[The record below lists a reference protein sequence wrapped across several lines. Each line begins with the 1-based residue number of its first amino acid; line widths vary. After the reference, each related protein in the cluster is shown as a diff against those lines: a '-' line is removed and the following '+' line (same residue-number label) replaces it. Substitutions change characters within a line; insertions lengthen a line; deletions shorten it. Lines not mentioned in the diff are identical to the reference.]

1 MSTNKGVSS
10 FDPRTQKFSN
20 YTVADGLPGPDLTG
34 WGACFK
40 SAAGEMFFGGFS
52 GVTAFF
58 PDQVVADAVVANAF
72 VPPIVL
78 TDFRLFGRPVT
89 LSPGSPLKK
98 AVNYT
103 DTITLSH
110 SQNIFSIG
118 FSALSYFNAAT
129 NRYRYMLEGL
139 DQKWNEVGS
148 DQRLAS
154 YTTLPTGTYMFH
166 VQGASRRGP
175 WSEPGAQ
182 LLIQILPPWWATG
195 WFRITCLVLILLLVW
210 SVHRYHLHQLTIQ
223 FNVRLEERV
232 NERTRIARDLHD
244 TLLQSFHGLL
254 LRFQTVSNLLPAGE
268 PKQNLDDAIDQAAQA
283 ITEGRDAVQGLRSS
297 VAVTNDLACAITTL
311 GTELA
316 GSESN
321 PNAAEFHVEVE
332 GTPRDLHPI
341 LRDEVYRIAGEALRN
356 AFRHA
361 QAQRI
366 EVEVRYD
373 ERQLRLRVRDDG
385 KGIDPKL
392 LNEDERPGHYGLRGM
407 RERAKLMGG
416 KLAVWSELDSGTEV
430 ELSIPA
436 SRAYET
442 PPARRRSWLAEKFS
456 GKETEIKS

>member
-103 DTITLSH
+103 DAITLSH

-118 FSALSYFNAAT
+118 FSALSYLMLRLTAT
-129 NRYRYMLEGL
+129 ATCWKDRTKSGMRWE
-139 DQKWNEVGS
+139 S

-182 LLIQILPPWWATG
+182 LRIQILPPWWATR
-195 WFRITCLVLILLLVW
+195 WFRITCLVLILLLVLCIPQIP
-210 SVHRYHLHQLTIQ
+210 SATNAFEISDMQEGNLSL
-223 FNVRLEERV
+223 RLEGDQEVTMSYERRCQV
-232 NERTRIARDLHD
+232 KKRPRGRTPHI
-244 TLLQSFHGLL
+244 F
-254 LRFQTVSNLLPAGE
+254 
-268 PKQNLDDAIDQAAQA
+268 LDIQ
-283 ITEGRDAVQGLRSS
+283 
-297 VAVTNDLACAITTL
+297 
-311 GTELA
+311 
-316 GSESN
+316 
-321 PNAAEFHVEVE
+321 P
-332 GTPRDLHPI
+332 
-341 LRDEVYRIAGEALRN
+341 
-356 AFRHA
+356 
-361 QAQRI
+361 
-366 EVEVRYD
+366 
-373 ERQLRLRVRDDG
+373 
-385 KGIDPKL
+385 
-392 LNEDERPGHYGLRGM
+392 
-407 RERAKLMGG
+407 
-416 KLAVWSELDSGTEV
+416 
-430 ELSIPA
+430 
-436 SRAYET
+436 
-442 PPARRRSWLAEKFS
+442 
-456 GKETEIKS
+456 

>member
-1 MSTNKGVSS
+1 MGGNVVCCILEDQRGLLWMSTNKGVSS
-10 FDPRTQKFSN
+10 FDPQTQKFTN

-34 WGACFK
+34 WGACSK

-58 PDQVVADAVVANAF
+58 PDRVVADAVAANAF

-78 TDFRLFGRPVT
+78 TDIRLFGRPVT

-103 DTITLSH
+103 DRITLSQ

-148 DQRLAS
+148 NQRFAS

-182 LLIQILPPWWATG
+182 LRIQILPPWWATR

-210 SVHRYHLHQLTIQ
+210 SVHRYHLHQLTVQ

-232 NERTRIARDLHD
+232 SERTRIARELHD

-254 LRFQTVSNLLPAGE
+254 LRFQAAHNLLPGRAVDARQVLK
-268 PKQNLDDAIDQAAQA
+268 PALDDAAQA
-283 ITEGRDAVQGLRSS
+283 ITEARDAVQDLRSC
-297 VAVTNDLACAITTL
+297 ATVTNDLAKA
-311 GTELA
+311 
-316 GSESN
+316 
-321 PNAAEFHVEVE
+321 
-332 GTPRDLHPI
+332 
-341 LRDEVYRIAGEALRN
+341 
-356 AFRHA
+356 
-361 QAQRI
+361 I
-366 EVEVRYD
+366 EVLGE
-373 ERQLRLRVRDDG
+373 
-385 KGIDPKL
+385 
-392 LNEDERPGHYGLRGM
+392 
-407 RERAKLMGG
+407 
-416 KLAVWSELDSGTEV
+416 
-430 ELSIPA
+430 
-436 SRAYET
+436 
-442 PPARRRSWLAEKFS
+442 
-456 GKETEIKS
+456 